1 VLPLAVCVWES
12 VRSLAVCVWVQ
23 RLTQSVCVWVQRL
36 TQSVCVWEQ
45 QLSLTD
51 AVKLVGFWVGYAVW
65 FQQEYFHSSLIVFA
79 CG

>member
-1 VLPLAVCVWES
+1 VLPLAACVWES
-12 VRSLAVCVWVQ
+12 VRSLA
-23 RLTQSVCVWVQRL
+23 VCVWVQRL

-79 CG
+79 CGSAVFPFPWNL